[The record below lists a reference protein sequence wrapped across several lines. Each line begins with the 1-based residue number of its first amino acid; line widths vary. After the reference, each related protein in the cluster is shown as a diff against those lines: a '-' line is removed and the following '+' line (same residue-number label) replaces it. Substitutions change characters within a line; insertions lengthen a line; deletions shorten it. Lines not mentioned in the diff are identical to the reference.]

1 MVEDCTA
8 GRTRRYNAPM
18 QKQGRNDLCTCG
30 SGKKFKR
37 CHGVKSDSDR
47 SGRLL
52 MLAVGGAVVA
62 AVAAG
67 VASFTADRSAA
78 STRVWDPAHGHYHNA
93 NGTEVP

>member
-1 MVEDCTA
+1 
-8 GRTRRYNAPM
+8 M
-18 QKQGRNDLCTCG
+18 QKQGRNDLCACG

-37 CHGVKSDSDR
+37 CHGVTSESDR

-67 VASFTADRSAA
+67 VASFSADRSGSAV
-78 STRVWDPAHGHYHNA
+78 RVWDPAHGHYHDA
-93 NGTEVP
+93 NGTQVP